1 MHFCKRWHIV
11 KEQINFVFSVFQ
23 KVNITN
29 SITRIGLKYIDKFK
43 IPLINNINL
52 KIASEIGVN
61 ETNELQLRT
70 IFTKKDELIAKIGIM
85 NNVTITYKRNKESE
99 VSLLDIDI
107 YKNFEEKDSCD
118 FEKAKEIFEKAHL
131 YQKEL
136 FSKLITKEYLQKN
149 NIKVENE

>member
-1 MHFCKRWHIV
+1 M
-11 KEQINFVFSVFQ
+11 
-23 KVNITN
+23 
-29 SITRIGLKYIDKFK
+29 
-43 IPLINNINL
+43 
-52 KIASEIGVN
+52 
-61 ETNELQLRT
+61 QLRT
-70 IFTKKDELIAKIGIM
+70 ILPKKDELIAKIGIM
-85 NNVTITYKRNKESE
+85 NNVTITYKGNKESE